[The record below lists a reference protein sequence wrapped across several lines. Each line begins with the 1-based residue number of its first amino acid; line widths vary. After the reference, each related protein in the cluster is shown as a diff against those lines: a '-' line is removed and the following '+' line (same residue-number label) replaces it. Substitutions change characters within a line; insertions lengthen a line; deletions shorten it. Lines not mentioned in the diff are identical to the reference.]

1 MADVR
6 FRDLDPVTSVTID
19 QLFAMGKEAGTDS
32 NKATAPQVWRWVA
45 ETLTQGVITP
55 LTNANLG
62 KYNIPSAVVG
72 AHELQVTLG
81 DTLPI
86 GADLLAIQTQNPA
99 THPFS
104 ISSVAGVTI
113 NGVDTASIA
122 LVSQGDGVR
131 LQKVATNE
139 YVLQYLSSTEHG
151 LPDTPQRVLITDAS
165 GNVTTSDFLKYTEG
179 LEELEVNSFI
189 ASELFVSGNAALAI
203 RQNVVSSIRDLV
215 KTDVGVYL
223 SKNPGFP
230 SQINLPPVG
239 DTSITTNASF
249 YMLEKINGESLT
261 VQAPAGV
268 ELDGVDGG
276 SISTSGFGN
285 LIQIIRN
292 NNDPAKWI
300 SVVLSEVGS
309 VPTYQ
314 EVYDASP
321 NAQTNL
327 VNGKPFVLSSTEE
340 GFRVPE
346 MTEAQFSSISG
357 AIDGLK
363 AWTTDES
370 REVHNR
376 LGGTDKVAYI
386 SDIEAITEDV
396 IYGEMYFQGNAT
408 ETVIAVQSTPVKV
421 SGTYNSGDLQGF
433 SQASGTLTYTET
445 DSRTM
450 AVRATVTGSFDLA
463 NGTITVLIA
472 KNGTVIAKSGQSPDL
487 DGTSPSFKAVTSQAM
502 VNLLQNDTIEVFVQ
516 NDTGTE
522 NITIKDVSVIAHS
535 VGGSEAGLNTDLQ
548 EAYDNGNGII
558 TMTDNKPIHYLA
570 ATSGQKR
577 GQVITKMTAAEFAA
591 IPGPIVS
598 EMIVTSDEVLGATRP
613 QIKTFVGGFPTTSS
627 VAYLSDIPA
636 IPDVQSG
643 VPSLPVATSSG
654 FSTVTIQSSF
664 YHKIGNIVKVQFRAI
679 LINSSNVA
687 SFELTVPFTP
697 AFTSSFN
704 ASGTSNVQ
712 LQSTSAPNDGSKVA
726 GIFAN
731 TINDDQVIFNFYMAA
746 TTGYYVDCSFSYEI
760 Q

>member
-1 MADVR
+1 MLDTKK
-6 FRDLDPVTSVTID
+6 FRDLAALSYLSTDQIFASGREEGTIP
-19 QLFAMGKEAGTDS
+19 S
-32 NKATAPQVWRWVA
+32 NKPTAPQVWRWVEKA
-45 ETLTQGVITP
+45 ITQGVVTP
-55 LTNANLG
+55 VTLGNLG
-62 KYNIPSAVVG
+62 QYNVPSGTSG
-72 AHELQVTLG
+72 AHELQITLG

-86 GADLLAIQTQNPA
+86 GADFLMVQTQDPT
-99 THPFS
+99 THPFT

-113 NGVDTASIA
+113 NGIDAANIA
-122 LVSQGDGVR
+122 LLLEGDALRV
-131 LQKVATNE
+131 QKVAVNT
-139 YVLQYLSSTEHG
+139 YVAQHLSSTEHV

-179 LEELEVNSFI
+179 SEQLEVNSFI
-189 ASELFVSGNAALAI
+189 AGDLFVYGNAALAI

-215 KTDVGVYL
+215 ETDVGVYL

-292 NNDPAKWI
+292 NNDPTKWI

-346 MTEAQFSSISG
+346 MTEAQFASISG

-421 SGTYNSGDLQGF
+421 AGTYNSGDLQGF

-548 EAYDNGNGII
+548 EAYDNGNGVIV
-558 TMTDNKPIHYLA
+558 MTDNKPLQAVA
-570 ATSGQKR
+570 ATIGQKR
-577 GQVITKMTAAEFAA
+577 GEIPVSMPVADFGA
-591 IPGPIVS
+591 IPS
-598 EMIVTSDEVLGATRP
+598 KVLGETAFTTDNL
-613 QIKTFVGGFPTTSS
+613 QGIKRYVVYDGVTTQAL
-627 VAYLSDIPA
+627 AYYSDIPSVL
-636 IPDVQSG
+636 DVQSG
-643 VPSLPVATSSG
+643 IPSLPVATSSG

-664 YHKIGNIVKVQFRAI
+664 YHKIGNIVKIQFRAI

-697 AFTSSFN
+697 AFTSNFN

-712 LQSTSAPNDGSKVA
+712 LQSVSTPNDGSKVA

-731 TINDDQVIFNFYMAA
+731 TINNDQVIFNFYMVA